1 MAEQQIV
8 SFEEAPFSPIHRKV
22 RAGAFMGMVTCGYI
36 LGIVGIALSYAAEP
50 LGLTSF
56 WMGVIGAGSLL
67 GILFGSLFFGPIADR
82 MGRRPLFASAMVAS
96 VALSLVQFTI
106 SDPAVL
112 AIVRFLLGMTIGW
125 DYTVGISLL
134 SEWTPRK
141 MRPRVLGWLLV
152 LWTVGYVIAY
162 TSGFILNWI
171 GGLSWQIIL
180 CSSAVPGILTFLVRL
195 GTPES
200 PGWLARKGKREEAL
214 SIVQQYLGAE
224 YGLPEENENP
234 PSASWFRLFSKEL
247 RYNTIVSGV
256 FFAAQVLPFFAIS
269 IFLPQVLQDLKVE
282 NPHASGILY
291 NVFTMVGVLI
301 GTWLLDVISRRAFLL
316 WTFYGGAAILAI
328 MTVWQNMPGPIAMA
342 FITAFSLVLAIAI
355 TIEFAYPPELFPTEL
370 RASGVGLT
378 VSISRIG
385 AASGTFL
392 LPMISEAF
400 GVYAS
405 LAGCIAA
412 MLIGGVVCHMW
423 APETSEKFK
432 SPDAPMVGD
441 VPVPPA
447 AVRQV
452 APRQTA

>member
-1 MAEQQIV
+1 MAEQQRV
-8 SFEEAPFSPIHRKV
+8 SFEDAPFLPIHRKV
-22 RAGAFMGMVTCGYI
+22 RAGAFMGMATCGYI

-56 WMGVIGAGSLL
+56 WMGVIGAGSLF
-67 GILFGSLFFGPIADR
+67 GILFGSLIIGPLADR
-82 MGRRPLFASAMVAS
+82 MGRRPLFVSSMMVS
-96 VALSLVQFTI
+96 VGLSLIQFFIT
-106 SDPAVL
+106 DPAVL
-112 AIVRFLLGMTIGW
+112 AVVRFLLGMSIGW

-141 MRPRVLGWLLV
+141 MRARVMGWLLV
-152 LWTVGYVIAY
+152 LWTIGYVVAY
-162 TSGFILNWI
+162 ITGFILNWI
-171 GGLSWQIIL
+171 GGLSWQLIL
-180 CSSAVPGILTFLVRL
+180 CSSAVPGILTLFLRL

-200 PGWLARKGKREEAL
+200 PGWLARKGKNEEAL
-214 SIVQQYLGAE
+214 GIIHQYLDSS
-224 YGLPEENENP
+224 YGLPEEPEVK

-256 FFAAQVLPFFAIS
+256 FFAAQVLPFFALS
-269 IFLPQVLQDLKVE
+269 IFLPMVLSDLKIE

-291 NVFTMVGVLI
+291 NVFTMIGVLI

-316 WTFYGGAAILAI
+316 WTFYGGAAILAV
-328 MTVWQNMPGPIAMA
+328 MTVWQGMPGPIAMGFLA
-342 FITAFSLVLAIAI
+342 ALSLVLAISI
-355 TIEFAYPPELFPTEL
+355 TLEFAYPPELFPTEL

-385 AASGTFL
+385 AAGGAFL
-392 LPMISEAF
+392 LPIISEAF

-412 MLIGGVVCHMW
+412 MLIGGIVCHLW
-423 APETSEKFK
+423 APETSDKFR

-441 VPVPPA
+441 VPVPPV
-447 AVRQV
+447 AVRS
-452 APRQTA
+452 

>member
-1 MAEQQIV
+1 MAEQQCV
-8 SFEEAPFSPIHRKV
+8 SFEDAPFLPVHRKV

-56 WMGVIGAGSLL
+56 WMGVIGAGSLF
-67 GILFGSLFFGPIADR
+67 GILFGSLVIGPLADR
-82 MGRRPLFASAMVAS
+82 MGRRPLFVSAMVVS
-96 VALSLVQFTI
+96 VALSIIQFFIT
-106 SDPAVL
+106 DPAML
-112 AIVRFLLGMTIGW
+112 AVVRFLLGMNIGW

-152 LWTVGYVIAY
+152 LWTTGYVIAY
-162 TSGFILNWI
+162 VAGFVLNWI
-171 GGLSWQIIL
+171 GGLSWQFIL
-180 CSSAVPGILTFLVRL
+180 CSSAVPGVITLLLRL

-200 PGWLARKGKREEAL
+200 PGWLSRKGKAQEAL
-214 SIVQQYLGAE
+214 AIIHAYLGSG
-224 YGLPEENENP
+224 YGLPEEPEVKPN
-234 PSASWFRLFSKEL
+234 ASWFRLFSKEL

-256 FFAAQVLPFFAIS
+256 FFACQVLPFFAIS
-269 IFLPQVLQDLKVE
+269 IFLPLVLSSLNIE

-291 NVFTMVGVLI
+291 NVFTMIGVLI

-316 WTFYGGAAILAI
+316 WTFYGGAAILVV
-328 MTVWQNMPGPIAMA
+328 MTVWQGMPGALAMCFLA
-342 FITAFSLVLAIAI
+342 ALSLVLAISIAL
-355 TIEFAYPPELFPTEL
+355 EFAYPPELFPTEL

-385 AASGTFL
+385 AAGGTFL
-392 LPMISEAF
+392 LPIISEAF

-405 LAGCIAA
+405 LGGCIAA
-412 MLIGGVVCHMW
+412 MLIGGVVCHIW

-432 SPDAPMVGD
+432 ADDAPMIGG

-447 AVRQV
+447 AVRS
-452 APRQTA
+452 